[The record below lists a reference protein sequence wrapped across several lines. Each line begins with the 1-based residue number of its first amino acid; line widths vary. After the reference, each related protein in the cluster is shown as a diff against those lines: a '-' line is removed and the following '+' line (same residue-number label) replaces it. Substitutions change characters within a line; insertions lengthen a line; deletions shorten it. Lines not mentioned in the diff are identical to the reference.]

1 MNWRFFRG
9 SRATLG
15 LQTQS
20 RVVTLAALA
29 FAAVGFSPLTVAQ
42 AAQHVAKKIVVI
54 AHRGAHREA
63 PENTLASLEKAI
75 EIGCDY
81 VELDVRRTKDGA
93 LVIMHDAS
101 INRMTNGKGKI
112 EDLTLAEIRKF
123 DVKSRHGA
131 QWAGLKVPTFDEIL
145 DRAKGHMKIY
155 VDHKQAPPAE
165 VLAAINRHGMLHD
178 VVVYGGVATL
188 REYKRLA
195 PDVWIMPGH
204 PQSIAAIEALA
215 HDLKPETL
223 DGSILEW
230 TQPQVEAAHR
240 SGAQVWVDNR
250 SNLDNE
256 AGIKHAVEL
265 GVDAI
270 QSDDPANV
278 LRILKA
284 MGLRGNGAR

>member
-1 MNWRFFRG
+1 G
-9 SRATLG
+9 GRA
-15 LQTQS
+15 
-20 RVVTLAALA
+20 
-29 FAAVGFSPLTVAQ
+29 
-42 AAQHVAKKIVVI
+42 
-54 AHRGAHREA
+54 
-63 PENTLASLEKAI
+63 
-75 EIGCDY
+75 
-81 VELDVRRTKDGA
+81 
-93 LVIMHDAS
+93 
-101 INRMTNGKGKI
+101 
-112 EDLTLAEIRKF
+112 
-123 DVKSRHGA
+123 
-131 QWAGLKVPTFDEIL
+131 FDEIL

-230 TQPQVEAAHR
+230 TQPQIEAAHR

-250 SNLDNE
+250 SNFDNE

-270 QSDDPANV
+270 QTDDPATV

-284 MGLRGNGAR
+284 MGLRGNRPR